1 MLLSALPL
9 GMVDT
14 AWAISSRDTV
24 VDSGTCGGTLNNS
37 QLMKWTLTSDGTLT
51 ISGEGNMF
59 GAPWSQY
66 KSKIKKVVI
75 GEGVKSIS
83 DNAFHYYENLRS
95 VSLPSTLTSI
105 GEAAFWACSSLQSIT
120 LPNNLTNIGLNAFRA
135 CHSLT
140 QVLIPASVTSIDGS
154 AFECCTGLTDVVFE
168 GNSLEFGSGATFYD
182 CTSLK
187 NVFFNGTRADWTA
200 SRGSSGSVLPAAAQ
214 IYYKNDLISSGT
226 CGDNSSGN
234 NTQWKLTKAGTLIIT
249 VGTGYTEGGI
259 ADFAYGKAPWYQD
272 IYDSGIRCLI
282 IGSGIKTIGSY
293 AFADCTDLAEI
304 IVPDG
309 VISIGNGAFLQN
321 SGAKRVVLPPST
333 VYIGHGAL
341 RDCSALTSVSLP
353 DSMSN
358 RLFLD
363 MFEGCTNLKSV
374 DIPDGITDIYEGDLA
389 SCPNWTDIYYDNW
402 GRVWNRVVSNVRDSI
417 PDRMNVHFKDNIYDS
432 GSCGEN
438 VTWTLTADGTLT
450 ISGTGAM
457 TDYTYDSRSPWYSC
471 RTYIKRVVM
480 QQGVTSIGGDAFWD
494 CSGLTSVTIPDGVT
508 SIGGDAF
515 WDCSGL
521 TSVTIPDG
529 VTSIGGYAFRGC
541 SGLTSVTIPEGVTSI
556 GDYAFDNCSS
566 LTDIYYGGYGTDWQ
580 KLNVS
585 IPTSATVHFKDNI
598 YGKGD
603 CGINVTWEL
612 TGDGTLIISGT
623 GRISNYS
630 HDNNAPWYSCRA
642 YIKRVVIQQGVRAIG
657 DRAFWDCSGLTSVT
671 IPDGVTSIGDYAF
684 AYCVSLT
691 SATIPEGV
699 TSIGWSAFENC
710 TALTF
715 MTIPEG
721 VTSIGNSAFSGCS
734 GLTSVTIPSS
744 VTSIGWSAFK
754 NCTALTFMTI
764 PESVTYIS
772 GEVFSNCVRLAR
784 VTIPKSVTEIGSKA
798 FYYCDSLTDVYYAGT
813 AADWA
818 KISISEGNEDLTSAA
833 LRCAP
838 ASLSAPTVTGGNDSQ
853 GRPTLKWKAV
863 SGAAK
868 YEVYRARS
876 KDGDYIKYSTVTG
889 TSYTNISYIENGNTY
904 YYKVRALDASGTAGA
919 WSSVVSVTYKQTLPA
934 PIVTGGN
941 DSQGRP
947 TLKWKAV
954 SGAAKYEVY
963 RARSKNGDY
972 IKYSTVTG
980 TSYTN
985 TSYIE
990 NGNTYYYK
998 VRALKSSGTAG
1009 AWSSIVSVTYKQTLP
1024 APTVTG
1030 GNDAQGRPTLKWNAV
1045 SGAAKYEVYRARS
1058 RDGSYSK
1065 YSTVTGTSYT
1075 NTSYIEDGN
1084 TYYYKVRALDA
1095 NGTAGAWSSIVS
1107 VTYKQTLPAPTVT
1120 GGNDSQGRP
1129 TLKWKAVTGAAKYEV
1144 YRARSKD
1151 GDYIKYSTVTGTS
1164 YTNTSYIENGNTY
1177 YYKVR
1182 ALDANGTA
1190 GAWSSVVS
1198 VTYKQT
1204 LPAPAV
1210 TGGND
1215 SQGRPTLKWKAV
1227 TGAAKYEVYRAR
1239 SKDGDYIKYSTVTG
1253 TSYTNTSYIENG
1265 NTYYYKVRALDANG
1279 TAGAWSSVVSVTYK
1293 QTLPAPTVTGGNDA
1307 QGRPTLTW
1315 KAVTGAAKYEVYRAR
1330 SKDGD
1335 YIKYST
1341 VTGTSYTNTSYI
1353 ENGNTYYYKVRALD
1367 ANGTAGA
1374 WSSIVSVTYR
1384 KPAAATVA
1392 SGKCGDS
1399 AKWTLDA
1406 AGTLTISGS
1415 GKTWD
1420 FIDEDWNANAP
1431 WYDASLRLRIKKVV
1445 VEKGITYVGTRAFYD
1460 CSEMTSV
1467 SLPTT
1472 LETMGADVFMY
1483 CTGLTSVT
1491 IPDGVTFISGDF
1503 FLGCTSLKSVTLP
1516 DSLRNIGGCT
1526 FMYCASLTSV
1536 RLPANLRYIT
1546 WRMFKDCTSLT
1557 SVTIPRGTVEVKKE
1571 AFDGCT
1577 SLKNV
1582 TFTGSAAD
1590 WKGVTIRP
1598 GNTALTSAAIKCI
1611 GSTVLTAPTLTL
1623 SVSKKGQPTLKW
1635 SAVSGAAGYQL
1646 WCSYDG
1652 GNDYDP
1658 SYRWLANNDKT
1669 ATSYTVPADTLKKG
1683 QTYTFKVRAVTS
1695 SGAVGSFSKEV
1706 TFTYNPAASLPAPTV
1721 TGGNDAQGR
1730 PTLKWNAVSGAAK
1743 YEVYRARSL
1752 NGDYIKY
1759 STVTGTS
1766 YTNISYIENGNTYY
1780 YKVRALDAN
1789 GTAGAWSSIVS
1800 VTYRKPA
1807 AATVASGK
1815 CGDSAKWTLDAAGT
1829 LTITGAGP
1837 MADYGAYGP
1846 WYIAHLTDI
1855 KKVVVQEG
1863 VTTIGDHAFA
1873 NLSYVTSVTIPS
1885 SITSIG
1891 AHAFEKCRLGGAVTL
1906 PEGLTAIGDFA
1917 FSGSGM
1923 ASLTLPESL
1932 RTIGNSAFLFCSLRE
1947 LTIPDGVTS
1956 IGTGAFCNASLT
1968 SVKLPASGVT
1978 LGDSLFQECE
1988 NLTDVTLPADLTV
2001 IGPSMFENCGSLKN
2015 VTIPSGVT
2023 HIGNAAFAACE
2034 ALPEIRL
2041 PDGMEALGSEAFVGC
2056 RAVTKVYIPRSLTSI
2071 GEAAFR
2077 ICEGLTDVYY
2087 GGTAAEWLA
2096 ISVADRNDP
2105 LLNAALHCTGQSA
2118 SRLDVPAMTLGEDCS
2133 DGKPTVWWPAVTGAE
2148 RYEIWRAQ
2156 AASDGSAPAA
2166 SAYTLIVSA
2175 DVTFHKDTTAEA
2187 DTWYYYKV
2195 RAVSGSTYSDFSQEA
2210 RRYCEAPPTMD
2221 TPEITSLELDDSGK
2235 PVLTWRT
2242 VEGAA
2247 RYQVFRSEDNG
2258 FSYSPMGTVLP
2269 TGSDTITWTD
2279 TTAVSGTGYYYGVGC
2294 YDDNGHYSSFGGGE
2308 WWVTAR

>member
-14 AWAISSRDTV
+14 A
-24 VDSGTCGGTLNNS
+24 
-37 QLMKWTLTSDGTLT
+37 
-51 ISGEGNMF
+51 
-59 GAPWSQY
+59 Y
-66 KSKIKKVVI
+66 
-75 GEGVKSIS
+75 
-83 DNAFHYYENLRS
+83 
-95 VSLPSTLTSI
+95 
-105 GEAAFWACSSLQSIT
+105 
-120 LPNNLTNIGLNAFRA
+120 
-135 CHSLT
+135 
-140 QVLIPASVTSIDGS
+140 
-154 AFECCTGLTDVVFE
+154 
-168 GNSLEFGSGATFYD
+168 
-182 CTSLK
+182 
-187 NVFFNGTRADWTA
+187 
-200 SRGSSGSVLPAAAQ
+200 AAAA
-214 IYYKNDLISSGT
+214 LASGK
-226 CGDNSSGN
+226 CGD
-234 NTQWKLTKAGTLIIT
+234 
-249 VGTGYTEGGI
+249 
-259 ADFAYGKAPWYQD
+259 
-272 IYDSGIRCLI
+272 
-282 IGSGIKTIGSY
+282 
-293 AFADCTDLAEI
+293 
-304 IVPDG
+304 
-309 VISIGNGAFLQN
+309 
-321 SGAKRVVLPPST
+321 
-333 VYIGHGAL
+333 
-341 RDCSALTSVSLP
+341 SA
-353 DSMSN
+353 
-358 RLFLD
+358 
-363 MFEGCTNLKSV
+363 
-374 DIPDGITDIYEGDLA
+374 
-389 SCPNWTDIYYDNW
+389 
-402 GRVWNRVVSNVRDSI
+402 
-417 PDRMNVHFKDNIYDS
+417 
-432 GSCGEN
+432 
-438 VTWTLTADGTLT
+438 TWTLDSTGTLT
-450 ISGTGAM
+450 ISGTGPM
-457 TDYTYDSRSPWYSC
+457 YGYSLFKNPWCDSALRSSGIS
-471 RTYIKRVVM
+471 TRVKNVEISS
-480 QQGVTSIGGDAFWD
+480 GVTTLGAYAFSACDSMTGVSLPETLLAVGESCFQSSYGLHNISIPNSVRSLGDCAFSSCNGLTRVTLGSGLKGIGGQAFKE
-494 CSGLTSVTIPDGVT
+494 CSSLS
-508 SIGGDAF
+508 SI
-515 WDCSGL
+515 
-521 TSVTIPDG
+521 V
-529 VTSIGGYAFRGC
+529 
-541 SGLTSVTIPEGVTSI
+541 IPEGVT
-556 GDYAFDNCSS
+556 
-566 LTDIYYGGYGTDWQ
+566 
-580 KLNVS
+580 
-585 IPTSATVHFKDNI
+585 
-598 YGKGD
+598 
-603 CGINVTWEL
+603 
-612 TGDGTLIISGT
+612 
-623 GRISNYS
+623 
-630 HDNNAPWYSCRA
+630 
-642 YIKRVVIQQGVRAIG
+642 AIE
-657 DRAFWDCSGLTSVT
+657 FSTFEDCSNLMEIT
-671 IPDGVTSIGDYAF
+671 IPRTVTSIGRWAFDGCYGLSKVTFTGTRSQWNAIDMGDDNDPLLSANITFAGSGPAAPTVTAGTDSQGRPTLKWNAVTGAAKYEVYRARSMNGDYIK
-684 AYCVSLT
+684 YSTVTGT
-691 SATIPEGV
+691 SYTNISYIEDGNTYYYKVRALDANG
-699 TSIGWSAFENC
+699 
-710 TALTF
+710 TA
-715 MTIPEG
+715 G
-721 VTSIGNSAFSGCS
+721 AW
-734 GLTSVTIPSS
+734 SS
-744 VTSIGWSAFK
+744 VV
-754 NCTALTFMTI
+754 
-764 PESVTYIS
+764 SVTYKQT
-772 GEVFSNCVRLAR
+772 L
-784 VTIPKSVTEIGSKA
+784 P
-798 FYYCDSLTDVYYAGT
+798 
-813 AADWA
+813 
-818 KISISEGNEDLTSAA
+818 
-833 LRCAP
+833 AP
-838 ASLSAPTVTGGNDSQ
+838 SVTGGNDSQ
-853 GRPTLKWKAV
+853 GRPTLKWNAVTGAAKYEVYRARSMNGDYIKYSTVTGTSYTNISYIEDGNTYYYKVRALDASGTAGAWSSIVSVTYRAASTGNLSAPAVTGGNDSQGRPTLRWKAV

-904 YYKVRALDASGTAGA
+904 YYKVRALDADGTAGA
-919 WSSVVSVTYKQTLPA
+919 WSSIVSVTYKQTLSA
-934 PIVTGGN
+934 PTVTGGN

-947 TLKWKAV
+947 TLKWNTV
-954 SGAAKYEVY
+954 TGAAKYEVY
-963 RARSKNGDY
+963 RARSLNGDY

-998 VRALKSSGTAG
+998 VRALKSDGTAG
-1009 AWSSIVSVTYKQTLP
+1009 AWSSIVSVTYRAASTGTLP

-1058 RDGSYSK
+1058 LNGDYIK

-1084 TYYYKVRALDA
+1084 TYYYKVRALKSD
-1095 NGTAGAWSSIVS
+1095 GTAGAWSSIVA
-1107 VTYKQTLPAPTVT
+1107 VTYQPKQTLTAPTVT

-1129 TLKWKAVTGAAKYEV
+1129 TLKWNAVTGAAKYEV
-1144 YRARSKD
+1144 YRARSLN

-1182 ALDANGTA
+1182 ALKSD
-1190 GAWSSVVS
+1190 
-1198 VTYKQT
+1198 
-1204 LPAPAV
+1204 
-1210 TGGND
+1210 
-1215 SQGRPTLKWKAV
+1215 
-1227 TGAAKYEVYRAR
+1227 
-1239 SKDGDYIKYSTVTG
+1239 
-1253 TSYTNTSYIENG
+1253 
-1265 NTYYYKVRALDANG
+1265 
-1279 TAGAWSSVVSVTYK
+1279 
-1293 QTLPAPTVTGGNDA
+1293 
-1307 QGRPTLTW
+1307 
-1315 KAVTGAAKYEVYRAR
+1315 
-1330 SKDGD
+1330 
-1335 YIKYST
+1335 
-1341 VTGTSYTNTSYI
+1341 
-1353 ENGNTYYYKVRALD
+1353 
-1367 ANGTAGA
+1367 GTAGA

-1399 AKWTLDA
+1399 AKWKLDA
-1406 AGTLTISGS
+1406 EGTLTISGT
-1415 GKTWD
+1415 GATYD
-1420 FIDEDWNANAP
+1420 FFNDYNCTAP
-1431 WYDASLRLRIKKVV
+1431 WYDAELRLQIKKAVV
-1445 VEKGITYVGTRAFYD
+1445 NKGITYVGTCAFTD
-1460 CSEMTSV
+1460 CAELTSV
-1467 SLPTT
+1467 SLPAG
-1472 LETMGADVFMY
+1472 LQTMGASVFKD
-1483 CTGLTSVT
+1483 CTSLTSVT

-1503 FLGCTSLKSVTLP
+1503 FRGCTSLKSVTLP
-1516 DSLRNIGGCT
+1516 DSLRNAGGCT
-1526 FMYCASLTSV
+1526 FKDCASLTSV
-1536 RLPANLRYIT
+1536 RLPANLRDIT
-1546 WRMFKDCTSLT
+1546 WWMFKDCTSLT

-1598 GNTALTSAAIKCI
+1598 GNTALTSAAIKCT

-1652 GNDYDP
+1652 GDDYGP
-1658 SYRWLANNDKT
+1658 SYRWLANNDKI

-1683 QTYTFKVRAVTS
+1683 RTYTYKVRAVTS
-1695 SGAVGSFSKEV
+1695 SGAVSSFSKEV
-1706 TFTYNPAASLPAPTV
+1706 TFTYNPAASLAAPTV
-1721 TGGNDAQGR
+1721 TAGIDDQGYPALTWPAVPDAAR
-1730 PTLKWNAVSGAAK
+1730 
-1743 YEVYRARSL
+1743 YEVYRAASEDGNFAQL
-1752 NGDYIKY
+1752 AA
-1759 STVTGTS
+1759 VTSNS
-1766 YTNISYIENGNTYY
+1766 YTNSAVLTDGAAYY
-1780 YKVRALDAN
+1780 YKVRALDSD
-1789 GTAGAWSSIVS
+1789 GEAGPFSDVVS
-1800 VTYRKPA
+1800 VIYTARPA
-1807 AATVASGK
+1807 LVASGK
-1815 CGDSAKWTLDAAGT
+1815 CGDSASWKLDAEGT

-1906 PEGLTAIGDFA
+1906 PEGLTTIGSSA
-1917 FSGSGM
+1917 FSGSYM
-1923 ASLTLPESL
+1923 DSLTLPESL
-1932 RTIGNSAFLFCSLRE
+1932 RTIGNSAFLYCSLRE

-1956 IGTGAFCNASLT
+1956 IGTGAFYNASLI

-1988 NLTDVTLPADLTV
+1988 KLTEVTLPADLTV

-2195 RAVSGSTYSDFSQEA
+2195 RAVSGSTYSDFSQAA

>member
-1 MLLSALPL
+1 MKKRILSILLAVLMLLSALPL

-14 AWAISSRDTV
+14 A
-24 VDSGTCGGTLNNS
+24 
-37 QLMKWTLTSDGTLT
+37 
-51 ISGEGNMF
+51 
-59 GAPWSQY
+59 Y
-66 KSKIKKVVI
+66 
-75 GEGVKSIS
+75 
-83 DNAFHYYENLRS
+83 
-95 VSLPSTLTSI
+95 
-105 GEAAFWACSSLQSIT
+105 
-120 LPNNLTNIGLNAFRA
+120 
-135 CHSLT
+135 
-140 QVLIPASVTSIDGS
+140 
-154 AFECCTGLTDVVFE
+154 
-168 GNSLEFGSGATFYD
+168 
-182 CTSLK
+182 
-187 NVFFNGTRADWTA
+187 
-200 SRGSSGSVLPAAAQ
+200 AAA
-214 IYYKNDLISSGT
+214 LASGK
-226 CGDNSSGN
+226 CGD
-234 NTQWKLTKAGTLIIT
+234 
-249 VGTGYTEGGI
+249 
-259 ADFAYGKAPWYQD
+259 
-272 IYDSGIRCLI
+272 
-282 IGSGIKTIGSY
+282 
-293 AFADCTDLAEI
+293 
-304 IVPDG
+304 
-309 VISIGNGAFLQN
+309 
-321 SGAKRVVLPPST
+321 
-333 VYIGHGAL
+333 
-341 RDCSALTSVSLP
+341 SA
-353 DSMSN
+353 
-358 RLFLD
+358 
-363 MFEGCTNLKSV
+363 
-374 DIPDGITDIYEGDLA
+374 
-389 SCPNWTDIYYDNW
+389 
-402 GRVWNRVVSNVRDSI
+402 
-417 PDRMNVHFKDNIYDS
+417 
-432 GSCGEN
+432 
-438 VTWTLTADGTLT
+438 TWTLDSTGTLT
-450 ISGTGAM
+450 ISGTGA
-457 TDYTYDSRSPWYSC
+457 TYNYDMDDDGNSAAPWCTKARIQRVNKVVVNSGITELGYSMFSNC
-471 RTYIKRVVM
+471 T
-480 QQGVTSIGGDAFWD
+480 Q
-494 CSGLTSVTIPDGVT
+494 LTSVSLP
-508 SIGGDAF
+508 
-515 WDCSGL
+515 SGL
-521 TSVTIPDG
+521 KR
-529 VTSIGGYAFRGC
+529 IGSCLFLGC
-541 SGLTSVTIPEGVTSI
+541 TRL
-556 GDYAFDNCSS
+556 
-566 LTDIYYGGYGTDWQ
+566 
-580 KLNVS
+580 
-585 IPTSATVHFKDNI
+585 SAI
-598 YGKGD
+598 
-603 CGINVTWEL
+603 
-612 TGDGTLIISGT
+612 
-623 GRISNYS
+623 
-630 HDNNAPWYSCRA
+630 
-642 YIKRVVIQQGVRAIG
+642 
-657 DRAFWDCSGLTSVT
+657 
-671 IPDGVTSIGDYAF
+671 
-684 AYCVSLT
+684 
-691 SATIPEGV
+691 
-699 TSIGWSAFENC
+699 
-710 TALTF
+710 
-715 MTIPEG
+715 
-721 VTSIGNSAFSGCS
+721 
-734 GLTSVTIPSS
+734 TIPSS
-744 VTSIGWSAFK
+744 VTTIESNAFTHCDSIAAITLPSGLRTMGDAVCSQMAKLTTATVSGGVTYLSNYAFNDCPSLKTITLPNTVKSIGICAFRYD
-754 NCTALTFMTI
+754 TALKDVYFNG
-764 PESVTYIS
+764 SVTQWTSIQ
-772 GEVFSNCVRLAR
+772 
-784 VTIPKSVTEIGSKA
+784 I
-798 FYYCDSLTDVYYAGT
+798 AG
-813 AADWA
+813 
-818 KISISEGNEDLTSAA
+818 EGNSALYNA
-833 LRCAP
+833 DVHCTG
-838 ASLSAPTVTGGNDSQ
+838 LSAPSVTGGNDSQ
-853 GRPTLKWKAV
+853 GRPTLKWDKVA
-863 SGAAK
+863 GAAK
-868 YEVYRARS
+868 YEVYRS
-876 KDGDYIKYSTVTG
+876 YSQNGNYSKYSTQTSTG
-889 TSYTNISYIENGNTY
+889 YTNSAYLTSGSTY
-904 YYKVRALDASGTAGA
+904 YYKVRALDANGTAGP
-919 WSSVVSVTYKQTLPA
+919 WSDVVAVTCRLGLTA
-934 PIVTGGN
+934 PSVTGGN

-947 TLKWKAV
+947 TLKWDKVA
-954 SGAAKYEVY
+954 GAAKYEVY
-963 RARSKNGDY
+963 RARSLNGDY

-998 VRALKSSGTAG
+998 VRALDANGTAG

-1030 GNDAQGRPTLKWNAV
+1030 GNDSQGRPTLTWKAVTGAAKYEVYRARSRSGEYIKYSTVTGTSYTNTSYIENGNTYYYKVRALKSDGTAGAWSSIVSVTYKQTLSAPAVTGGNDAQGRPTLKWKAV

-1058 RDGSYSK
+1058 KDGDYIK

-1120 GGNDSQGRP
+1120 GGNDAQGRPTLKWNAVSGAAKYEVYRARSKDGDYIKYSTVTGTSYTNTSYIEDGNTYYYKVCALDANGTAGAWSSIVSVTYRAASTGTLSAPAVTGGNDSQGRP
-1129 TLKWKAVTGAAKYEV
+1129 TLKWKAVSGAAKYEV

-1182 ALDANGTA
+1182 ALKSD
-1190 GAWSSVVS
+1190 
-1198 VTYKQT
+1198 
-1204 LPAPAV
+1204 
-1210 TGGND
+1210 
-1215 SQGRPTLKWKAV
+1215 
-1227 TGAAKYEVYRAR
+1227 
-1239 SKDGDYIKYSTVTG
+1239 
-1253 TSYTNTSYIENG
+1253 
-1265 NTYYYKVRALDANG
+1265 
-1279 TAGAWSSVVSVTYK
+1279 
-1293 QTLPAPTVTGGNDA
+1293 
-1307 QGRPTLTW
+1307 
-1315 KAVTGAAKYEVYRAR
+1315 
-1330 SKDGD
+1330 
-1335 YIKYST
+1335 
-1341 VTGTSYTNTSYI
+1341 
-1353 ENGNTYYYKVRALD
+1353 
-1367 ANGTAGA
+1367 GTAGA

-1406 AGTLTISGS
+1406 AGVLTITGA
-1415 GKTWD
+1415 GATYD
-1420 FIDEDWNANAP
+1420 FFNNYNCTAP
-1431 WYDASLRLRIKKVV
+1431 WYDAELRLQIKKAVV
-1445 VEKGITYVGTRAFYD
+1445 NKGITYVGTWAFYD

-1472 LETMGADVFMY
+1472 LETMGSAVFQD
-1483 CTGLTSVT
+1483 CTSLTSVT

-1503 FLGCTSLKSVTLP
+1503 FRGCTSLKSVTLP
-1516 DSLRNIGGCT
+1516 DSLWDAGGCT
-1526 FMYCASLTSV
+1526 FMYCTSLTSV
-1536 RLPANLRYIT
+1536 RLPANLRDIA
-1546 WRMFKDCTSLT
+1546 WWMFKDCTSLT

-1598 GNTALTSAAIKCI
+1598 GNTALTSAAIKCT

-1623 SVSKKGQPTLKW
+1623 SVGKKGQPTLKW

-1652 GNDYDP
+1652 GDDCDP
-1658 SYRWLANNDKT
+1658 CYRWYANNDKT
-1669 ATSYTVPADTLKKG
+1669 ATSYTVPTDYLEKG
-1683 QTYTFKVRAVTS
+1683 RTYTYKVRAVTS

-1706 TFTYNPAASLPAPTV
+1706 TFTYNPAASLAAPTV
-1721 TGGNDAQGR
+1721 TAGLDDQGYPALTWPAVPDAAR
-1730 PTLKWNAVSGAAK
+1730 
-1743 YEVYRARSL
+1743 YEVYRAASEDGNFAQL
-1752 NGDYIKY
+1752 AA
-1759 STVTGTS
+1759 VTSNS
-1766 YTNISYIENGNTYY
+1766 YTNSAVLTDGAAYY
-1780 YKVRALDAN
+1780 YKVRALDSD
-1789 GTAGAWSSIVS
+1789 GEAGPFSDVVS
-1800 VTYRKPA
+1800 VTYTARPA
-1807 AATVASGK
+1807 LVASGK
-1815 CGDSAKWTLDAAGT
+1815 CGDSASWKLDADGV

-1956 IGTGAFCNASLT
+1956 IGTGAFYNASLT

-2087 GGTAAEWLA
+2087 GGTAAEWAA

-2133 DGKPTVWWPAVTGAE
+2133 DGKPTVWWPTVTGAE
-2148 RYEIWRAQ
+2148 RYELWRAQ

-2195 RAVSGSTYSDFSQEA
+2195 RAVSGSTYSDFSQAA